1 MKKILTTLALASA
14 AFTASAQQSLWGG
27 QDLISPQINAD
38 NTVTFRYKAPKA
50 VTVQVTGDFLPTT
63 AMTTPWGKFDA
74 PGVADL
80 KEGKDGIW
88 EYTTEAPL
96 ASELYNY
103 SFIIDGVRGLKDP
116 EQCLCPEGH
125 SQHIQLLHHRWR

>member
-1 MKKILTTLALASA
+1 MKKILTTLALAAA

-38 NTVTFRYKAPKA
+38 NTVTFRFKAPKA

-80 KEGKDGIW
+80 KEGKDGHLGI
-88 EYTTEAPL
+88 YH
-96 ASELYNY
+96 
-103 SFIIDGVRGLKDP
+103 RGPSRK
-116 EQCLCPEGH
+116 
-125 SQHIQLLHHRWR
+125 RAV